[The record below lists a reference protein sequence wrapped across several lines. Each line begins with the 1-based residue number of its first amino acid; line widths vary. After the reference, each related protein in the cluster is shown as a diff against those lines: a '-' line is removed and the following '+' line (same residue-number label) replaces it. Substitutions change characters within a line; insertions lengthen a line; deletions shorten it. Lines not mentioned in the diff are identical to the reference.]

1 MSEQVINS
9 QPINEH
15 SPVPAVPTSRF
26 EKIKVLPN
34 SIVARI
40 ILAFLTTA
48 GIFYINI
55 MPAVINGLKEGL
67 AFTSQQAGFVS
78 SANLYGAAIGALSAV
93 FLIKRIRWQRW
104 SYALLLALIAI
115 DTLCMFITE
124 PITMI
129 AIRAIHGLTGGLLV
143 GIGFSIISRTT
154 EADKTFGYLL
164 FIQWG
169 LGGLGI
175 MYLPGL
181 VPEYGTSAL
190 FLSLVTFTVVTL
202 FMLPFLPHYPIRKSV
217 KLAAD
222 SQHSTPK
229 NSRKPLMLNLL
240 AIFLFQAANMGLFAY
255 MFNLGKADGLSVEF
269 MSNALAI
276 ASWVALLGAFLVIII
291 GTKYGRTIPLVS
303 AILLAALC
311 SWLLHFS
318 SSETIYLFTNI
329 VIGITWA
336 FVIPYLFGI
345 CSELDT
351 SGQLAALGGFAS
363 KMGLASGPMI
373 AALMLDG
380 ENYQQVI
387 NFAVVGLILCAMV
400 ILQPARSLDNRY
412 PL

>member
-1 MSEQVINS
+1 MSEQVSNNHPLNES
-9 QPINEH
+9 STMPIA
-15 SPVPAVPTSRF
+15 PRQVF
-26 EKIKVLPN
+26 DKIKVLPN
-34 SIVARI
+34 SIWARI

-55 MPAVINGLKEGL
+55 MPAVVNGLKEGL
-67 AFTSQQAGFVS
+67 AFSSQQAGFIS

-104 SYALLLALIAI
+104 SYVLLLALIVI
-115 DTLCMFITE
+115 DTLCIFITD
-124 PITMI
+124 PVTMI

-143 GIGFSIISRTT
+143 GIGFSIISRTS

-164 FIQWG
+164 LIQWG

-190 FLSLVTFTVVTL
+190 FASLVTFTAVTL
-202 FMLPFLPHYPIRKSV
+202 MMLPFLPSYPIKKPDIS
-217 KLAAD
+217 LAD
-222 SQHSTPK
+222 KQGVTLK
-229 NSRKPLMLNLL
+229 TSRLPLLLNLFG
-240 AIFLFQAANMGLFAY
+240 IFLFQAANMGLFAY
-255 MFNLGKADGLSVEF
+255 MISLGKADGLSVDF

-303 AILLAALC
+303 AIVITALC

-318 SSETIYLFTNI
+318 SNEMIYLMANI
-329 VIGITWA
+329 IIGITWA
-336 FVIPYLFGI
+336 FVLPYLFGI
-345 CSELDT
+345 CSELDK

-363 KMGLASGPMI
+363 KMGLASGPMV
-373 AALMLDG
+373 AALMLNG
-380 ENYQQVI
+380 ENYQPVI
-387 NFAVVGLILCAMV
+387 NFSVIALVFCAIIILK
-400 ILQPARSLDNRY
+400 PASSLDSN
-412 PL
+412 